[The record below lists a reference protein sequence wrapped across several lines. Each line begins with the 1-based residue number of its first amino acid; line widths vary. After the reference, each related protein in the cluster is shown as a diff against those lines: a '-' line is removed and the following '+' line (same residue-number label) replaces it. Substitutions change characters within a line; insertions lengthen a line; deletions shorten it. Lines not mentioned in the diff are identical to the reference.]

1 MFAFGKQ
8 CCASHKR
15 CGLTP
20 NDVALRANTML
31 RIDLLPLLC
40 YIKLEVGDIMKKFK
54 EILWFI
60 IPFLSLSAITII
72 YFVLNVG
79 NGANYLKFMIS
90 DPIFIIALVNTFIP
104 PVILSFALVLVYK
117 LVLRFVFKKTVKG
130 RKLNFII
137 LYMVSVIAPIVYIV
151 IMKKGAFDLI
161 NNTIFT
167 LQSGIIVTF
176 IFWVVDVIKE
186 KAKSKK
192 L

>member
-1 MFAFGKQ
+1 
-8 CCASHKR
+8 
-15 CGLTP
+15 
-20 NDVALRANTML
+20 ML

-79 NGANYLKFMIS
+79 NGVNYLKFMIS

-104 PVILSFALVLVYK
+104 PVILSFALALVYK

-151 IMKKGAFDLI
+151 IMKRGAFDLI

-176 IFWVVDVIKE
+176 IFWVNDLNNQFL
-186 KAKSKK
+186 A
-192 L
+192 

>member
-1 MFAFGKQ
+1 MVAFGKQ

-79 NGANYLKFMIS
+79 NGVNYLKFMIS